1 MLVHVS
7 APKSRFTQ
15 VPNDVIDNPRL
26 GDSAVRLMLWVL
38 RRPRGAAIPAAS
50 EIARRIGLKKSA
62 FMRAKQQLLDE
73 GYLHE
78 WRQQDRDGRW
88 ATEQLISDVPL
99 DAEEARAVR
108 DGWSPTA
115 VEPAVGEPRARS
127 VGRPQKKK
135 TGEKTCLP
143 PSQPSRAPAAEPA
156 PAPPQPEHPLAAR
169 GARAL
174 AAVSHSERRLRLT
187 GRDVRELAPLA
198 GEWLLRGAST
208 NDILDA
214 LVNGLPEPVHHPAAL
229 IRNRLT
235 RKMPDA
241 PRIRPP
247 RAPEPLLTHPG
258 PSPVEAPDLRAF
270 VHERAAAVRTGIRK
284 ASRVAST

>member
-26 GDSAVRLMLWVL
+26 GPEARCLMLWVL
-38 RRPRGAAIPAAS
+38 RRPRGVAIPAAS
-50 EIARRIGLKKSA
+50 EIARRTGLKKSA

-78 WRQQDRDGRW
+78 WRQQDRNGRW

-108 DGWSPTA
+108 DGSSPTA
-115 VEPAVGEPRARS
+115 VKPAVGEPRARS
-127 VGRPQKKK
+127 VGRPQEK
-135 TGEKTCLP
+135 TGEKTYLP
-143 PSQPSRAPAAEPA
+143 PSQPSRSPSPEPE
-156 PAPPQPEHPLAAR
+156 PVPEHPLAQR

-235 RKMPDA
+235 RKMPEA

-247 RAPEPLLTHPG
+247 RAAPEPPLTHPG
-258 PSPVEAPDLRAF
+258 PGPVEAPDLRAF

-284 ASRVAST
+284 APRAALA